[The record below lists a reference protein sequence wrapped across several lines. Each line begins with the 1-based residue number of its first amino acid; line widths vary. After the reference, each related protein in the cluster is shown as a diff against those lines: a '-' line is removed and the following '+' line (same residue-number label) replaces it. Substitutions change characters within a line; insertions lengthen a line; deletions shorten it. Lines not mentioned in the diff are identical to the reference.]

1 MRERVILG
9 ILVCLIVPHSLNA
22 DNTQIQYEITDLDFG
37 RWEYTYDVFNIN
49 LLEEIEEFT
58 IWFDYD
64 LYSDLS
70 IETTT
75 LESSNPPAGNW
86 HEIVWQREEVLRDDG
101 GYDAL
106 ALDTGI
112 VIGEAIRGFA
122 VSFDWLG
129 VGEPSSQY
137 YEIINPETFVTI
149 ADGYTVPEPG
159 TLSLFIIGGLTLLKR
174 KGKHYES
181 ES

>member
-1 MRERVILG
+1 MRGKIVVGVVSL
-9 ILVCLIVPHSLNA
+9 CLFATSVFGVPM
-22 DNTQIQYEITDLDFG
+22 TEIRYETTDLGSG
-37 RWEYTYDVFNIN
+37 RWEYSYTVVN
-49 LLEEIEEFT
+49 LLDSLIPEIEEFT

-64 LYSDLS
+64 LYSDLN

-129 VGEPSSQY
+129 VGEPGSQY
-137 YEIINPETFVTI
+137 YEIIDPLNFTTI
-149 ADGYTVPEPG
+149 EEGYTVPEPG
-159 TLSLFIIGGLTLLKR
+159 TLSLLGLGGLVLLRR
-174 KGKHYES
+174 KQREK
-181 ES
+181 